1 LAFLDFPTNFYE
13 FTKFCTEIA
22 FLEKE
27 KLKTKQ
33 ASAKRTGP
41 LGYWATSGT
50 QPNFRPKAE
59 TGEGMLAGDFLAAG
73 EVSGQIK
80 VTNVTS

>member
-1 LAFLDFPTNFYE
+1 MIFCTIFYE
-13 FTKFCTEIA
+13 FTKFCTKIA

-33 ASAKRTGP
+33 ASAKRTGS

-50 QPNFRPKAE
+50 RPNFRPKAE
-59 TGEGMLAGDFLAAG
+59 TGEEMLFGDLLAAD